1 MSNPYRVSKQR
12 SPELLLRQESRRN
25 PVSGFSLIELMVA
38 MSLFLVVAGAAITLV
53 RRHMPMFN
61 TAQNQTAINI
71 ALRNAVAQLQM
82 EVVNAGT
89 GFSGATPVAF
99 SPMGATIAKAA
110 NANCKATATYVA
122 GCFDSLQLISVDSSV
137 PPLAPSNDAAG
148 TTQVDTT
155 GGTTIYLTIPGNP
168 AGATSAYLPSLKAG
182 TELMLIQGGTDVG
195 VSGKP
200 AIAIVVLKVD
210 AIASGTAIQLTTTA
224 ATQSNVACGSGPNVS
239 GVPAASAAT
248 VNPNDIL
255 GIYDAGECDRFIG
268 TFKPQW
274 DYVVKLVA
282 GAKYS
287 VDATTDP
294 TNPKLVRTAAGVQ
307 DIIAEQIIG
316 FTVGAW
322 SSQRIVGGVVSP
334 GYTITP
340 SDYSS
345 DWASVRSIQV
355 QIVARA
361 TPNGDNAVA
370 FTNSYDQGNYQ
381 VQGISVVINPR
392 NLNTN

>member
-1 MSNPYRVSKQR
+1 
-12 SPELLLRQESRRN
+12 
-25 PVSGFSLIELMVA
+25 
-38 MSLFLVVAGAAITLV
+38 
-53 RRHMPMFN
+53 MPMFN
-61 TAQNQTAINI
+61 TAQNQTAVNI

-89 GFSGATPVAF
+89 GFSGGTPVAF
-99 SPMGATIAKAA
+99 SPMGATITKAT
-110 NANCKATATYVA
+110 NANCKLTATYIA
-122 GCFDSLQLISVDSSV
+122 GCFDSLQLISVDSTV

-148 TTQVDTT
+148 TIAVDTT
-155 GGTTIYLTIPGNP
+155 GTTTIYLTIPGNP
-168 AGATSAYLPSLKAG
+168 AGATAAYLPSLTAG

-200 AIAIVVLKVD
+200 AISIVVLQSNAV
-210 AIASGTAIQLTTTA
+210 ASGTAIKLTTTA
-224 ATQSNVACGSGPNVS
+224 ATQSGVACAPGPNVS
-239 GVPAASAAT
+239 GVPAVGAA
-248 VNPNDIL
+248 NDVL

-294 TNPKLVRTAAGVQ
+294 TNPKLVRTVGGAAQ

-322 SSQRIVGGVVSP
+322 SSQRCLKPHATPCVSVPVP
-334 GYTITP
+334 GYTIDP
-340 SDYSS
+340 NDYNS
-345 DWASVRSIQV
+345 DWTSVRSIQV

-361 TPNGDNAVA
+361 TPNTDSAAA
-370 FTNSYDQGNYQ
+370 FTNTYDQGNYQ
-381 VQGISVVINPR
+381 VQGISVDINPG
-392 NLNTN
+392 NLNKN